1 MDKRNSISSDSKFEQ
16 FKLSVRNTDIRIL
29 TILPALTGF
38 GGFIIWLLVMELLT
52 QGSTSQAAFEIAL
65 GVACLI
71 ESLAGIAQIY
81 KQEMP
86 GGFGR
91 IIRGKYPVGS
101 GIIIVIVFGFS
112 GIYILIS
119 GFTKL
124 FLN

>member
-1 MDKRNSISSDSKFEQ
+1 MGKRNSISSDSKFQQ

-29 TILPALTGF
+29 TILPALISF
-38 GGFIIWLLVMELLT
+38 GGFLIWLFAMELLT
-52 QGSTSQAAFEIAL
+52 QGATSQAAFEIGL

-71 ESLAGIAQIY
+71 ASLAGIAQIY

-91 IIRGKYPVGS
+91 IVRGKYAVGS
-101 GIIIVIVFGFS
+101 GIIIVIVFGFF
-112 GIYILIS
+112 GIYVLIS

-124 FLN
+124 FLD